1 MGYLV
6 FMWPNPV
13 DEITARRL
21 GAGFEITC
29 IAWDISWPDAGAWI
43 AVGMRDSVIQVLL
56 LNANSQLQPIFA
68 GQLENTVPK
77 SITFTQRGNIYMIGL
92 YDGKVIKMDATDGV
106 ILSEHCYDSV
116 MYTLFFSLVQHSS
129 HQDCRGCAAVS
140 LKKELVVIDNATNGF
155 TLYLLDRGDPIRYFV
170 TEPQH
175 VPVPKQVAFG
185 EESKIIVGGSDNGS
199 VYLFERRSGQ
209 MLAKLA
215 HSKTGLVQ
223 TITVHDV
230 GGHCIIASASPAS
243 GRKKSLI
250 KVWTHQYTSNKLAA
264 RSEGRSMLRST
275 ITIAT
280 FLLVLG
286 LGLQTNLLGGVLI
299 PRVTYW
305 CSHLPV
311 QKPAP
316 VLTPPPRPLEEIV
329 AGVGDMEILKEL
341 AIQLVGLAKVV
352 HENKDERTSE
362 DVVRDTWPSGHEE
375 TTGLVGNDHPDE
387 VDSNLEKGVIIY
399 L

>member
-1 MGYLV
+1 SYSAISCATWIRTKHCSAETLCYGTGMGYLLCLDSEK
-6 FMWPNPV
+6 NHYQ
-13 DEITARRL
+13 EITARRL

-116 MYTLFFSLVQHSS
+116 I
-129 HQDCRGCAAVS
+129 GCAAVS

-223 TITVHDV
+223 TI
-230 GGHCIIASASPAS
+230 
-243 GRKKSLI
+243 
-250 KVWTHQYTSNKLAA
+250 
-264 RSEGRSMLRST
+264 
-275 ITIAT
+275 
-280 FLLVLG
+280 
-286 LGLQTNLLGGVLI
+286 
-299 PRVTYW
+299 
-305 CSHLPV
+305 
-311 QKPAP
+311 
-316 VLTPPPRPLEEIV
+316 
-329 AGVGDMEILKEL
+329 
-341 AIQLVGLAKVV
+341 
-352 HENKDERTSE
+352 
-362 DVVRDTWPSGHEE
+362 
-375 TTGLVGNDHPDE
+375 
-387 VDSNLEKGVIIY
+387 
-399 L
+399 